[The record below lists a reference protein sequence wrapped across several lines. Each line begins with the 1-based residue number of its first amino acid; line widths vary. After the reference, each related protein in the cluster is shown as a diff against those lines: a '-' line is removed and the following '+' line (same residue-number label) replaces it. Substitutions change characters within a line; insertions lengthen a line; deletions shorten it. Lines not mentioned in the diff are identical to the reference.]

1 MAKLSRYRRA
11 NEYSEVVP
19 SGVIPARGSVGAR
32 LDTNTNPAGDSL
44 SPRRRSGERVR
55 ERGFQ
60 ESATIRWNEPL
71 SPLVPRR
78 EREQETSAMV
88 GVSRCARFVVR
99 FRPAAS
105 TSVRLTGA
113 SPG

>member
-11 NEYSEVVP
+11 NEFSEVVP

-32 LDTNTNPAGDSL
+32 LDTNTNAAGDSL
-44 SPRRRSGERVR
+44 SPRRRSG

-71 SPLVPRR
+71 SPALSPLVPRR
-78 EREQETSAMV
+78 GRGHFSNGGCIKMGPWADEMTDTS
-88 GVSRCARFVVR
+88 
-99 FRPAAS
+99 
-105 TSVRLTGA
+105 LTGT
-113 SPG
+113 GRW